1 MIASFAGWYLAPE
14 DDLLL
19 VAEGADQAERAA
31 RSLARIGIDRVH
43 GYLVP
48 SLPEWAAAG
57 HRFDRV
63 PVIDTAEVQRR
74 VEGDASDWT
83 LLDVRDE
90 NEFDSGR
97 VPGSIQAWVGELAQR
112 ANDLDQD
119 RRYTVMCGSGSRA
132 TIAASLL
139 LRQGF
144 VNVDLYLGSFAAW
157 AVQGLETSSAR

>member
-83 LLDVRDE
+83 LLDVRDD

-97 VPGSIQAWVGELAQR
+97 VPGSIQAWVGELPQR
-112 ANDLDQD
+112 ANDLDRD

-157 AVQGLETSSAR
+157 AGQGLETSSAR